1 MSGDTLVPSSPWEK
15 PTIAD
20 RKRWKA
26 ATKKALQES
35 FHEALGIMGIDD
47 PKPSKL
53 PETSVKMPP
62 LKSPTSFDAVVDDLM
77 MRDAPFIGPQAT

>member
-1 MSGDTLVPSSPWEK
+1 MVPSSPWEK
-15 PTIAD
+15 PTSAD

-26 ATKKALQES
+26 ATKKALEES

-47 PKPSKL
+47 PNPSKL

-62 LKSPTSFDAVVDDLM
+62 LNPPTSFDAVVDDLM
-77 MRDAPFIGPQAT
+77 MCDAPFIGPQAT